1 MKNKKID
8 LVLLMDFYSNLLSER
23 RKIMMLDFSEKDL
36 SISEIAQKYN
46 VSRQAVLDTLKN
58 AEKQLV
64 DLEEKLGLVKKFISI
79 KNSLENVCSQL
90 TGKEKSKIKDII
102 DML

>member
-79 KNSLENVCSQL
+79 KNSLENVYSQL

>member
-23 RKIMMLDFSEKDL
+23 RKIMMSDFSEKDL

-79 KNSLENVCSQL
+79 KNLIENVCSQL